1 MEDSGLWNKQEDW
14 NAWKTVSVLGCDK
27 KEYCRFFFF
36 FVWLGGSGGRCIMCS
51 ILLVALVL
59 CITCLQPWLMDARL
73 PSLPTKAAFVCKR
86 KESMNTTYTS
96 VFWFVHSSQCT
107 TVGIYLFF
115 CPPSLSLIND
125 LVRQVGL
132 ILWNTQHCIAFWT
145 AMYKSVQALQENC
158 YSLSDWIIADRFL
171 SFCYLQ

>member
-115 CPPSLSLIND
+115 RPPSLSLSSM
-125 LVRQVGL
+125 
-132 ILWNTQHCIAFWT
+132 ILWGKLVWFYGTRSIVSPSGQPCIKVCKPCKRIVT
-145 AMYKSVQALQENC
+145 ACLTE
-158 YSLSDWIIADRFL
+158 L
-171 SFCYLQ
+171 